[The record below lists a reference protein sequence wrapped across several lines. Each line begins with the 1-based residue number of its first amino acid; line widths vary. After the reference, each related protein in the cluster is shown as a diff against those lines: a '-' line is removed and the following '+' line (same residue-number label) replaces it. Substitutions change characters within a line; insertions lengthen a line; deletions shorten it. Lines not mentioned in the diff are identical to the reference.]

1 MANIHIER
9 THHLGLEEARQHVE
23 QFAEQ
28 LKEELSVEYHWKGN
42 DLLFKRSGA
51 NGTVQLSPGCI
62 TCDVKL
68 SMLLTPMKG
77 KIEDAINDKLNR
89 SLG

>member
-9 THHLGLEEARQHVE
+9 THHLALEEARQQVE
-23 QFAEQ
+23 QLAER
-28 LKEELSVEYHWKGN
+28 LKEELGVDYHWKGN

-51 NGTVQLSPGCI
+51 NGTIQLAPDCI

-68 SMLLTPMKG
+68 GMLLTPMKG
-77 KIEDAINDKLNR
+77 KIEDAINDKLDR
-89 SLG
+89 AIG